1 MKNID
6 NQQVYVKTTDLG
18 VTFSIYNSKTRSFR
32 NHVISAIGGHAHNH
46 DGTTYVDALQDI
58 NLHIKQGDRVAI
70 LGHNGSGKST
80 LLKVISGVY
89 EPTSGYIESHGAISS
104 LTDMGMGMDPENT
117 GYHNII
123 MRCIFMGMTVKEAK
137 EKVKEIVDFSE
148 LHDYIH
154 LPMRTYS
161 TGMYMRLALTIATS
175 SVPDVLIMDEMIGA
189 GDGDFIKKA
198 RKRTLDFIQ
207 KTKIMVISSH
217 DISIVQELCNRVI
230 WLEKGKIIA
239 DGDVKEI
246 TKEYVAR
253 RAKG

>member
-1 MKNID
+1 MKKDKEQN
-6 NQQVYVKTTDLG
+6 VYIKARDLG

-32 NHVISAIGGHAHNH
+32 NHIISAVGGRAHNH
-46 DGTTYVDALQDI
+46 DGTTYIEALNNINLDI
-58 NLHIKQGDRVAI
+58 NHGDRVAI

-80 LLKVISGVY
+80 MLKVISGVY
-89 EPTSGYIESHGAISS
+89 EPTAGHIESNGDISS
-104 LTDMGMGMDPENT
+104 LTDIGMGMDPENS
-117 GYHNII
+117 GHHNII
-123 MRCIFMGMTVKEAK
+123 MRCIFMGMTIKEAK

-175 SVPDVLIMDEMIGA
+175 TAPDILIMDEMIGA

-207 KTKIMVISSH
+207 KTKVMVISSH
-217 DISIVQELCNRVI
+217 DMSIVNELCNRAI

-239 DGDVKEI
+239 DGDVESI
-246 TKEYVAR
+246 TKEYTAR
-253 RAKG
+253 KAK